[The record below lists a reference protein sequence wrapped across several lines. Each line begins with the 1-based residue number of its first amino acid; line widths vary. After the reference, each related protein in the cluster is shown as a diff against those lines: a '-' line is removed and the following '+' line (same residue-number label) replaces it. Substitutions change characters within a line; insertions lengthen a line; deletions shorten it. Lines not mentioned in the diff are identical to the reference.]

1 MKLCKIIVPISF
13 ILILS
18 FVIYGRLFGFPSE
31 KKIISGEVDRYVRTE
46 YGLTPTNIE
55 VSFSIDGMNS
65 AFVSVKEYPFSI
77 RVYVN
82 RETKK
87 CWGDLYL
94 ESLVEYRLEMLV
106 YEKVSSFVDPN
117 NIIIGLERRFT
128 KGKTKLNADEI
139 NANPNILLNNPE
151 VVYYCMI
158 TRIEKDFEKSY
169 KIFNQIT
176 KFFTPTS
183 IDFHYAESKGEKVHL
198 TVKRRDFDKIHNKND
213 FIFIAKKRLY
223 K

>member
-31 KKIISGEVDRYVRTE
+31 KKIISGEVDRYIRTE

-55 VSFSIDGMNS
+55 VSFSIDGMDS

-77 RVYVN
+77 QVYVN

-139 NANPNILLNNPE
+139 NANH
-151 VVYYCMI
+151 
-158 TRIEKDFEKSY
+158 

-213 FIFIAKKRLY
+213 FIFIAKKCLY
-223 K
+223 E